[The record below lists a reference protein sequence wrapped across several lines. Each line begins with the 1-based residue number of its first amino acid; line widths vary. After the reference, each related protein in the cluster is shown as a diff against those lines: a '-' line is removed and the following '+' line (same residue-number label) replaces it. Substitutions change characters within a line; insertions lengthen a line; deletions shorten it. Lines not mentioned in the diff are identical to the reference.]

1 MALPK
6 VHCPHCHKEATA
18 VRAFFQSD
26 GSEFYCG
33 DCGWNVDK
41 ATKILRIAT
50 WASWAVSVAGV
61 VLAALA
67 LKGPWGAEG
76 ALLIA
81 IPFVLMPFVW
91 GLVTRYRLSKIAVRH
106 VGAKTPPAASVAETT
121 GDDTTSQNDASFA
134 ARPRAIRFTKRG
146 YIYSF
151 GMALATA
158 FALWIMSIGV
168 RGLVGPSGTDKT
180 KGVFIVA
187 LWTVFLWSCVSFC
200 RNRLRERRLFIHG
213 ELSRGLIVTH
223 SNSQL
228 GSRIVYSFKDGNGKG
243 FQNRATDFSKRLYEE
258 MPIHVFHNPLD
269 SRESAVLEG
278 SLFQL
283 R

>member
-1 MALPK
+1 MA
-6 VHCPHCHKEATA
+6 
-18 VRAFFQSD
+18 D
-26 GSEFYCG
+26 GSKFYCG

-41 ATKILRIAT
+41 ATKNLRIAA
-50 WASWAVSVAGV
+50 WASWAASVAGV
-61 VLAALA
+61 VLTASV
-67 LKGPWGAEG
+67 LKGPGGAEG
-76 ALLIA
+76 ALLIS
-81 IPFVLMPFVW
+81 IPFVLMPFAS
-91 GLVTRYRLSKIAVRH
+91 GLVTRYRQSKIAVRH
-106 VGAKTPPAASVAETT
+106 VGAKTPPAASLAEATR
-121 GDDTTSQNDASFA
+121 DDTTSQNDASFA

-158 FALWIMSIGV
+158 FVLWVMSIGL
-168 RGLVGPSGTDKT
+168 RGLVGPSGASKT
-180 KGVFIVA
+180 KSVFIVA
-187 LWTVFLWSCVSFC
+187 LWSVFLWSCVSFY
-200 RNRLRERRLFIHG
+200 RNRLRESRLFIHG
-213 ELSRGLIVTH
+213 ELSRGIIVTQ
-223 SNSQL
+223 SSTQL

-258 MPIHVFHNPLD
+258 MPIHVFYNPLD